1 MSKTIL
7 DNLTLETVSYTY
19 DQYGNKE
26 SMTYPDGRTV
36 WYTYD
41 AMNRLVNV
49 TDLDG
54 EITRYT
60 YDAAGRRIKTENST
74 LTTIYEYDMVGNL
87 IRQET
92 DGLSRIAFSYNHN
105 KNGYRNGL
113 PTSKTIYSNGKQF

>member
-36 WYTYD
+36 W
-41 AMNRLVNV
+41 
-49 TDLDG
+49 
-54 EITRYT
+54 YT